1 MQVYIG
7 QLLARNLHHYIYNII
22 MTTLIFLD
30 YTIQQMWTAKIISF
44 FTPDECLGCGKQPK
58 IICDIC
64 LPNYVQI
71 SPISCTLC
79 NKVTN
84 NTSLCYPCSRKTG
97 LKNVWSAT
105 TYNENAK
112 RAVHKLKF
120 APNRAMGLVL
130 ADCLDVVVPHW
141 SSFIVV
147 HVPTAPKRVRQ
158 RGFDHANVMARRFA
172 KQRNLGYYSALIRTS
187 NQRQVGASR
196 KERKLQ
202 LKDRFIVIDPRN
214 IKNKHVLVVDDVM
227 TTAATLSEVAKTLK
241 KAGAKYVSAAVF
253 AVAPLN

>member
-1 MQVYIG
+1 MWLY
-7 QLLARNLHHYIYNII
+7 NLIAYFAPNDCI
-22 MTTLIFLD
+22 D
-30 YTIQQMWTAKIISF
+30 
-44 FTPDECLGCGKQPK
+44 CGKQPK
-58 IICDIC
+58 IICDVC
-64 LPNYVQI
+64 LSNYVQM

-84 NTSLCYPCSRKTG
+84 NKSLCNTCSRKTG

-112 RAVHKLKF
+112 LAVHELKF
-120 APNRAMGLVL
+120 APNRAMGPLL
-130 ADCLDVVVPHW
+130 AECLDIVVPHW
-141 SSFIVV
+141 PSVIVM

-158 RGFDHANVMARRFA
+158 RGFDHAKVMARRFA

-202 LKDRFIVIDPRN
+202 LKDTFIVIDPRT

-227 TTAATLSEVAKTLK
+227 TTAATLSEIAKTLK
-241 KAGAKYVSAAVF
+241 KAGAKSVSAAVF